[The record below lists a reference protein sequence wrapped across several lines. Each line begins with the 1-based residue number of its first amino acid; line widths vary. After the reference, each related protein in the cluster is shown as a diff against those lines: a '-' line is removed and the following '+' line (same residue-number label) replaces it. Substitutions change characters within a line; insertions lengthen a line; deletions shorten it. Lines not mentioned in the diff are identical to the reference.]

1 MRSDATNTPPQTRPA
16 PIDAPVE
23 VVAKIGPDTLSSL
36 EGSAV
41 GGSLWDLSGCAT
53 AFCLGADIFGTMW
66 HLTSLRYGEAGLVA
80 DCVEPIEPGSRI
92 SLGFEA
98 PGYVAKRGE
107 VVACREEGS
116 SFRIAVRFEQRLA
129 A

>member
-1 MRSDATNTPPQTRPA
+1 MHSHAKTSRTGRQELETSC
-16 PIDAPVE
+16 VE
-23 VVAKIGPDTLSSL
+23 VVARIGPDRDAAF
-36 EGSAV
+36 EASAIA
-41 GGSLWDLSGCAT
+41 GSLWDLPGCAT

-66 HLTSLRYGEAGLVA
+66 HLTSLRYGTAGLVA
-80 DCVEPIEPGSRI
+80 DAAEPIEPGSKV

-107 VVACREEGS
+107 VVACRELGS
-116 SFRIAVRFEQRLA
+116 SFRVAIRFEERLA